1 MYSPP
6 VEAEEWEQ
14 TNSEQFWLAL
24 GSKSAVGENKTMGE
38 LQYSGDP
45 KHHIV
50 NMSRNNNQESE
61 F

>member
-1 MYSPP
+1 MDSPP

-24 GSKSAVGENKTMGE
+24 GSKSDVRKNKTMGE
-38 LQYSGDP
+38 LQYSGGP
-45 KHHIV
+45 KHHM